1 MAIYGT
7 IFLECRESFSRHEQE
22 IEVWEMSRD
31 LQWKKIL
38 KDGWIWIW
46 CRKTSEIIPRNWLIS
61 IKSDGRKLKNAI
73 VIRNKMVFIP
83 LPVLNWSS
91 HGEVRQRTNS
101 SIFPAHIFIH
111 SRIDK
116 NHWGG
121 DEFTSLAIL
130 KEKIIQE
137 MSDLLNLSGSVS

>member
-83 LPVLNWSS
+83 LPVLKYDRGQIHQFSQHIYSYIVELTKPLRRWWIYILGDLERKNNTRN
-91 HGEVRQRTNS
+91 VR
-101 SIFPAHIFIH
+101 PA
-111 SRIDK
+111 
-116 NHWGG
+116 
-121 DEFTSLAIL
+121 
-130 KEKIIQE
+130 
-137 MSDLLNLSGSVS
+137 

>member
-1 MAIYGT
+1 MPQSLSCFSRWWPVSECVWINENYSFSVRCVSIYGT
-7 IFLECRESFSRHEQE
+7 IFLECCELFSRLEQE

-31 LQWKKIL
+31 QQWKIL

-61 IKSDGRKLKNAI
+61 IKSDGRKLKNAV

-83 LPVLNWSS
+83 LPILNWSS

-101 SIFPAHIFIH
+101 SIFPSTYIH
-111 SRIDK
+111 
-116 NHWGG
+116 
-121 DEFTSLAIL
+121 T
-130 KEKIIQE
+130 
-137 MSDLLNLSGSVS
+137 

>member
-91 HGEVRQRTNS
+91 HVRQRTNS

-116 NHWGG
+116 TT
-121 DEFTSLAIL
+121 EAV
-130 KEKIIQE
+130 
-137 MSDLLNLSGSVS
+137 MNLHPWRSWKKNNTRNVRPA